1 VIRSFS
7 GAEEGQALV
16 VVGAAMFVLLGALML
31 TLDWG
36 YGLAMR
42 RAMQNESDGAVL
54 AAGRLLATNFG
65 GTDFALITQE
75 AAWCT
80 ARTVTLAD
88 RPGHPT
94 TTDETVEISFSS
106 DGSAFTTPITDVA
119 DCLSILNPH
128 DIPASTRYVR
138 VRARASYDSLIG
150 VLGRQRV
157 EAAATSR
164 AQLGAAAVIRP
175 QRPMGVPVPPPPG
188 YRPYGTPGSGVSGW
202 WTAPNAA
209 MWPVAVRYRDTSGA
223 LLWSDPSRLVQIF
236 GAGGGGSDDNFF
248 VTLAH
253 FSARDSAHQLVT
265 ESDFSG
271 TANIHHFDH
280 GTAPLVN
287 SSPGTCANPSGW
299 DTNGG
304 LDSDGPACDIPN
316 WLNYGFRGSV
326 SVGTDWGDRSWN
338 VFRCDA
344 SPCPEPAPQLTPAT
358 TRSSCT
364 TLPSWV
370 TSGGGP
376 GWFAPS
382 CATGAPVTMG
392 DWLETVPLGSLSL
405 GAAHDRM
412 IWFIQTYG
420 RGEPGDKS
428 VVVNVFV
435 WDCAQQFGPPWAIA
449 LASGDPDCSMVNAG
463 SSGPGGPVRLDR
475 LHVLAIV
482 PMTVNEN
489 DVRINGGGNQLRVN
503 AHWGGIFGD
512 AGSCSSTTPPGC
524 PLNPL
529 MNSAF
534 LVPDE

>member
-1 VIRSFS
+1 MIRSFS

-16 VVGAAMFVLLGALML
+16 VVGAAMVVLLGALIL

-54 AAGRLLATNFG
+54 AAGRMLATSFG
-65 GTDFALITQE
+65 GTDFAPITQE
-75 AAWCT
+75 EAWCA
-80 ARTVTLAD
+80 ARAATLAD

-94 TTDETVEISFSS
+94 ATDETVEISFSS

-119 DCLSILNPH
+119 DCASVLNPQ
-128 DIPASTRYVR
+128 DVPASTRYVR
-138 VRARASYDSLIG
+138 VRARATYDSLIG
-150 VLGRQRV
+150 VLGRQQL

-164 AQLGAAAVIRP
+164 AQLSAAAVIRP
-175 QRPMGVPVPPPPG
+175 QRPMGVPVPPPVG
-188 YRPYGTPGSGVSGW
+188 YRPYGTPGPGVSGW

-209 MWPVAVRYRDTSGA
+209 MWPIAVRYRNIDWG
-223 LLWSDPSRLVQIF
+223 DPSRLVHVF
-236 GAGGGGSDDNFF
+236 GAPGGGSDDNFF

-253 FSARDSAHQLVT
+253 FSALDSAHQLVT

-287 SSPGTCANPSGW
+287 SSPGTCGNPIGW

-304 LDSDGPACDIPN
+304 VDPAGPACDIPN

-326 SVGTDWGDRSWN
+326 SVGTDWGDPSWS

-344 SPCPEPAPQLTPAT
+344 SPCPAPAPQLSPAA

-370 TSGGGP
+370 TSSGDP
-376 GWFAPS
+376 SWFAPS
-382 CATGAPVTMG
+382 CATGAPPTIG
-392 DWLETVPLGSLSL
+392 DWIETVPLGSLNL
-405 GAAHDRM
+405 RAAHDRM
-412 IWFIQTYG
+412 ISFIQTYG

-435 WDCAQQFGPPWAIA
+435 WDCAQQYGPPWAIA
-449 LASGDPDCSMVNAG
+449 FASGDPDCSGVTAG
-463 SSGPGGPVRLDR
+463 SSGAGGGPVRLDR
-475 LHVLAIV
+475 LHVQAIV

-489 DVRINGGGNQLRVN
+489 DVWVNGGGNQLRVS
-503 AHWGGIFGD
+503 ARWGGIFGD
-512 AGSCSSTTPPGC
+512 AGACTSTTPPGC